1 MGGGSYVLGEEAEG
15 VLPLEI
21 VVANEMKEGS
31 NQEGMMVEYGQG
43 EDIVEATPL
52 AVEGYEKWEDS
63 MLVKFSEFLGF
74 ATEGFE
80 TQIIELMRQ
89 MVKTHNKG
97 PRPGQTQVSRCE
109 RELKKLECTINYG
122 GQRSG
127 KSANRD
133 RGNFLLKLG

>member
-1 MGGGSYVLGEEAEG
+1 
-15 VLPLEI
+15 
-21 VVANEMKEGS
+21 
-31 NQEGMMVEYGQG
+31 MVEYGQEEG
-43 EDIVEATPL
+43 IVEATPL
-52 AVEGYEKWEDS
+52 AVEGYENWEDS

-80 TQIIELMRQ
+80 NQIVELMRQ
-89 MVKTHNKG
+89 MVKKQNKG
-97 PRPGQTQVSRCE
+97 PRTEQTPVSRCE

-133 RGNFLLKLG
+133 RENFLLKLG